1 MKNVKT
7 YTEFL
12 NEDVV
17 KIPLGEVRDGM
28 IRLNAI
34 QNKLYLVNFD
44 KNLDP
49 TEKKKFTEH
58 IKNEYGSIITQI
70 AHHLGDLV
78 VTFSIYVTMNM
89 ATHLKDLINDL
100 LTARAETNQE
110 KESAN
115 KEEVKEPEGYLD
127 GKTANK

>member
-1 MKNVKT
+1 MKNVKS
-7 YTEFL
+7 YKDFL
-12 NEDVV
+12 NETDV

-49 TEKKKFTEH
+49 PEKKKFIEY
-58 IKNEYGSIITQI
+58 IKQEYGTILTQI
-70 AHHLGDLV
+70 THHLGDLV
-78 VTFSIYVTMNM
+78 VTFSIYVTMTM

-100 LTARAETNQE
+100 LTARAETNME
-110 KESAN
+110 KSKESEV
-115 KEEVKEPEGYLD
+115 EEPDSLLD
-127 GKTANK
+127 GDK